1 MESQPSPTC
10 RILQIQEWPI
20 FAEFELYV
28 HLARHISSLVF
39 YSPFFFLMYL
49 LIIMGFFY
57 GSLSHRQK
65 CCILPMNEKKTGEEI
80 NPTMTTIRLWGIYHV
95 HGLISLT
102 RPGNDNWT
110 RTPFKRILHYT
121 IYNSYSSNGWK
132 IVKIV
137 AILNEQYTHSNFWR
151 CKKGYRS
158 VIFLLNSLCK
168 VVQTHQW
175 VFHAWFC
182 FALWRY
188 NCWRIIYKERKGN
201 LYSDM

>member
-1 MESQPSPTC
+1 
-10 RILQIQEWPI
+10 
-20 FAEFELYV
+20 
-28 HLARHISSLVF
+28 
-39 YSPFFFLMYL
+39 
-49 LIIMGFFY
+49 MGFFY

-65 CCILPMNEKKTGEEI
+65 CWILPMNNKKTGGEI
-80 NPTMTTIRLWGIYHV
+80 NQKMTTIRLWGIYHV

-102 RPGNDNWT
+102 RPGNDNWS
-110 RTPFKRILHYT
+110 RTPFKCILHYT

-137 AILNEQYTHSNFWR
+137 AILNAQYIHSNFWR

-175 VFHAWFC
+175 VFHAWFG
-182 FALWRY
+182 FTLWRY
-188 NCWRIIYKERKGN
+188 NCWHNIQREKGEFLFRYVN
-201 LYSDM
+201 QLPKFKWGGRFNKRALYFSAALPFSLCLHCLYTAYMQLVCI